1 MKIALLSYEYP
12 PDTAYGGI
20 ATYMYQVAKMLVQR
34 NHHVEV
40 FTCSPDRTGT
50 YLEEGV
56 TVHRIRAEE
65 DRNNRRNFA
74 ARIANAFAIRHIQVD
89 FDVLEGAEA
98 GAHAREISKF
108 APEIP
113 LVIKLHTPTFIC
125 SQLGY
130 VKLPLEL
137 KSRIILG
144 AVRRGRKPELPD
156 KPQYN
161 AENDIERLHTL
172 EADEITTP
180 SIAMGEKLVDIWQ
193 LPKDK
198 LVHIPN
204 PYIPSEDLLKIPIDT
219 KTNVISFIGRLEMRK
234 GITELTEAI
243 PLIIKK
249 YPEAKFR
256 FIGESC
262 RPSPNFRLDMQEY
275 IKKRLKRYIKSL
287 EFTGYIPLNRI
298 PEMLLNTD
306 ICVFP
311 SRWEN
316 FPNVCLE
323 AMAAGRGVVGSNA
336 GGMADML
343 SASAGLL
350 VPPYNSPQIAEAM
363 LKLLKEPNL
372 RMSLG
377 AAARDR
383 VLSEYNLEKI
393 GSLQEASYIRAIKRR
408 KILGKRNESSNN

>member
-1 MKIALLSYEYP
+1 MKIALISYEYP

-20 ATYMYQVAKMLVQR
+20 ATYMYQVAKMLMQR
-34 NHHVEV
+34 SHHVEV
-40 FTCSPDRTGT
+40 FACSLHRSGT
-50 YLEEGV
+50 SIEEGI
-56 TVHRIRAEE
+56 TVHRILAEE
-65 DRNNRRNFA
+65 DRNNQHNFAGRIAKIFA
-74 ARIANAFAIRHIQVD
+74 ARHLQVD
-89 FDVLEGAEA
+89 FDVLEGAEI
-98 GAHAREISKF
+98 GAHTREVLQF
-108 APEIP
+108 VPEIP

-137 KSRIILG
+137 KARIILG
-144 AVRRGRKPELPD
+144 ALRRGKKPELRD
-156 KPQYN
+156 KPRYDI
-161 AENDIERLHTL
+161 ENDIERLHTL

-180 SIAMGEKLVDIWQ
+180 SIAMGEKLIDIWQ

-204 PYIPSEDLLKIPIDT
+204 PYIPADDLLRIPIET

-243 PLIIKK
+243 PLIIKN
-249 YPEAKFR
+249 YPDVRFR

-275 IKKRLKRYIKSL
+275 IEKRLRRYIKSL
-287 EFTGYIPLNRI
+287 EFTGYIPLDMI
-298 PEMLLNTD
+298 PNMLSSTD

-343 SASAGLL
+343 SSDTGLL
-350 VPPYNSPQIAEAM
+350 IPPYSPPQIAKAV
-363 LKLLKEPNL
+363 LSLLKEPNL

-377 AAARDR
+377 TAARDR
-383 VLSEYNLEKI
+383 VLNEYNLEKI
-393 GSLQEASYIRAIKRR
+393 GCLQEDSYIRAIKRR
-408 KILGKRNESSNN
+408 KILGKRNESSNH

>member
-1 MKIALLSYEYP
+1 MKIALISYEYP

-40 FTCSPDRTGT
+40 FTCSLDRSGT
-50 YLEEGV
+50 YFEEGV
-56 TVHRIRAEE
+56 TVHRILAEE
-65 DRNNRRNFA
+65 DRNNRKYFTG
-74 ARIANAFAIRHIQVD
+74 RIAKVFTKRHCQVK
-89 FDVLEGAEA
+89 FDVIEGAEIE
-98 GAHAREISKF
+98 AHTREILQF
-108 APEIP
+108 VPEIP

-130 VKLPLEL
+130 LKLPLEL
-137 KSRIILG
+137 KARIILG
-144 AVRRGRKPELPD
+144 ALRRGRKPQLLE
-156 KPQYN
+156 KPHYN
-161 AENDIERLHTL
+161 AENDVERLHTL

-180 SIAMGEKLVDIWQ
+180 SIAMGEKLIDVWQ

-204 PYIPSEDLLKIPIDT
+204 PYIPSENLLRIPIDT

-234 GITELTEAI
+234 GVTDLTEAI
-243 PLIIKK
+243 PLILKH

-256 FIGESC
+256 FVGQSC

-275 IKKRLKRYIKSL
+275 IEKRLKRYIKAL
-287 EFTGYIPLNRI
+287 EFTGYKPLDKI
-298 PEMLLNTD
+298 PEMLSTTD

-336 GGMADML
+336 GGMVDML
-343 SASAGLL
+343 SAGAGLL
-350 VPPYNSPQIAEAM
+350 VDPYNPPQIAEAV

-372 RMSLG
+372 RMKLG
-377 AAARDR
+377 MAARDR
-383 VLSEYNLEKI
+383 VLSEYNLQKI
-393 GSLQEASYIRAIKRR
+393 GDLQEASYIRAIKRR
-408 KILGKRNESSNN
+408 QILGRRDEGSNH